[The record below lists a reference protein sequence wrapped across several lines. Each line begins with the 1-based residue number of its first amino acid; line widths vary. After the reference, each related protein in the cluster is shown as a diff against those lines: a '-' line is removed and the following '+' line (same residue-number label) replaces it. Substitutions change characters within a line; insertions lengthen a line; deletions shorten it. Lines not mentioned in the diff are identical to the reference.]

1 MPLSYKIEILIR
13 SKISLEIIIKA
24 YKDQTN
30 LCLNVCEEF
39 LSIGFLKDID
49 PRTLKESYNIIK
61 QPNGNWFKSTKLNLH
76 DSPQLTPLN
85 FEKMPLLKTLTEL
98 INEIDSDFK
107 KNGGRIFIN
116 QNTVSKI
123 KKGSESPILL
133 SSDQNIQNISKP
145 GPYQK
150 LCDELIQQ
158 GLTSDRYRTE
168 ETYLIT
174 MTSNGEWS
182 MSLGDN
188 NLSTVKRNLTLSI
201 MPELK
206 KISLQINK
214 IDSQFQ
220 TNGGRIFVTPKRIY
234 RLKNKIEVD
243 FKFENKS
250 RDK

>member
-1 MPLSYKIEILIR
+1 LPLPYKIEILDR
-13 SKISLEIIIKA
+13 PENSLENIIKV
-24 YKDQTN
+24 YQDQTN
-30 LCLNVCEEF
+30 LCLNVCNEF
-39 LSIGFLKDID
+39 LSLGFLKDID

-76 DSPQLTPLN
+76 DSPKFTTLD
-85 FEKMPLLKTLTEL
+85 FEKMPMLKILTDL
-98 INEIDSDFK
+98 INEIDSEFK

-116 QNTVSKI
+116 QSTVSKI

-133 SSDQNIQNISKP
+133 SSDLNKHNITKP

-150 LCDELIQQ
+150 LCDELIKQDVNQ
-158 GLTSDRYRTE
+158 DRFRTE

-174 MTSNGEWS
+174 KTSNGEWS
-182 MSLGDN
+182 MSSGDN
-188 NLSTVKRNLTLSI
+188 NLSTVKKNLTLSK

-206 KISLQINK
+206 KLTLEINK
-214 IDSQFQ
+214 FDLQFK
-220 TNGGRIFVTPKRIY
+220 TNGGRIFVTPTRIY
-234 RLKNKIEVD
+234 RIKNKIEVE